1 MYHARPNDVKERRSF
16 FATLY
21 YTYIVDWGP
30 IPAPRMPLMA
40 KSERNMK
47 LPFPKPPFDEF
58 IEARLKGFEEH
69 LQSERLKPSSIDQRM
84 RGAREF
90 ATYLIGR
97 PHRFRQQTKGKI

>member
-1 MYHARPNDVKERRSF
+1 LYHVRQNDVKKPLSF
-16 FATLY
+16 FTTLY
-21 YTYIVDWGP
+21 NGFIVDFTDFRLR
-30 IPAPRMPLMA
+30 IL
-40 KSERNMK
+40 K

-58 IEARLKGFEEH
+58 IEERLKGFEEH
-69 LQSERLKPSSIDQRM
+69 LQSERLRPSSIEQRM

>member
-1 MYHARPNDVKERRSF
+1 MYHVRQNDVKKPLSF
-16 FATLY
+16 FTTLY
-21 YTYIVDWGP
+21 NGFIVDLTGFWCG
-30 IPAPRMPLMA
+30 ILLMA
-40 KSERNMK
+40 KSEQSLK

-58 IEARLKGFEEH
+58 IEERLKGFEEH
-69 LQSERLKPSSIDQRM
+69 LQRERLRPSSIEQRM

>member
-1 MYHARPNDVKERRSF
+1 MYHVTRNDVKKLLPF

-21 YTYIVDWGP
+21 NGFIVDLTGFWRR
-30 IPAPRMPLMA
+30 ILLMA
-40 KSERNMK
+40 KLERSLK

-58 IEARLKGFEEH
+58 IEQRLKGFEEH
-69 LQSERLKPSSIDQRM
+69 LQSERLRPSSIEQRM

>member
-1 MYHARPNDVKERRSF
+1 
-16 FATLY
+16 
-21 YTYIVDWGP
+21 
-30 IPAPRMPLMA
+30 MA
-40 KSERNMK
+40 KSERSMK

-58 IEARLKGFEEH
+58 IEARLKGFEER
-69 LQSERLKPSSIDQRM
+69 LQSECLKPSSIDQRM